1 MRVRE
6 DRPGRDRPA
15 RRGAIASTAPFAE
28 AGIGGY
34 ASTVQ
39 ASESPPPPR
48 HPHAADEGTPSPL
61 LAGKRILLVEDE
73 FIVATMAE
81 DMLSELGATV
91 VGPATSLARGLA
103 LAENEEIDAAVLD
116 INIQGTT
123 VDPVADIL
131 SRRGI
136 PFIFAT
142 GYGRP
147 ALRDRSQQAP
157 LLDKPYTVDKL
168 AAMLTGLLGEA

>member
-1 MRVRE
+1 MTVRE
-6 DRPGRDRPA
+6 DRPGRHQLA
-15 RRGAIASTAPFAE
+15 RQDAIASTALLAA
-28 AGIGGY
+28 AGIGGHT
-34 ASTVQ
+34 AVQ
-39 ASESPPPPR
+39 ADGPPPR
-48 HPHAADEGTPSPL
+48 RRRQAASEGPPAQL

-91 VGPATSLARGLA
+91 VGPATSLARGVA
-103 LAENEEIDAAVLD
+103 LAESEEFDAAVLD

-168 AAMLTGLLGEA
+168 AAMLTRVLGEN

>member
-1 MRVRE
+1 MTVRE
-6 DRPGRDRPA
+6 DRPGRHRLA
-15 RRGAIASTAPFAE
+15 RQDAIAAVASGVG

-34 ASTVQ
+34 AAVQ
-39 ASESPPPPR
+39 AGEPPPPR
-48 HPHAADEGTPSPL
+48 RRRQAAGEGDL
-61 LAGKRILLVEDE
+61 AQVLAGKRILLVEDE
-73 FIVATMAE
+73 FIVATTAE
-81 DMLSELGATV
+81 DMLNELGAKV
-91 VGPATSLARGLA
+91 VGPATSLTRGLA
-103 LAENEEIDAAVLD
+103 LAESEEFDAAVLD

-131 SRRGI
+131 SQRGI

-168 AAMLTGLLGEA
+168 AAMLTQVLGEN

>member
-1 MRVRE
+1 MTFRR
-6 DRPGRDRPA
+6 DAPGRRSPA
-15 RRGAIASTAPFAE
+15 WQGAVASTASFGE
-28 AGIGGY
+28 TSIGGY
-34 ASTVQ
+34 AAVQ
-39 ASESPPPPR
+39 AGEPPPR
-48 HPHAADEGTPSPL
+48 RRWQVAGEGDLGRVLSE
-61 LAGKRILLVEDE
+61 KRVLLVEDE

-81 DMLSELGATV
+81 DMLSALGATV

-103 LAENEEIDAAVLD
+103 LAESEEFDAAVLD

-168 AAMLTGLLGEA
+168 AAMLTRVLGET